1 MPRRPP
7 VGLLLALLATACS
20 DTGPLPAVRVQP
32 VATLTPHETAVCR
45 SVTGALPKEVVVD
58 VVRRRTTP
66 DDASTAA
73 WGDPAIVLR
82 CGVAPGSALDDLY
95 EFDGVQ
101 WAMHDTG
108 ATRTWTTLGRAVNVQ
123 VVIPDHYGDQA
134 ELLGSLAAALA
145 PTAR

>member
-7 VGLLLALLATACS
+7 VGLLLALLAGACHY
-20 DTGPLPAVRVQP
+20 TGPLPAVRVQP
-32 VATLTPHETAVCR
+32 VATLTAQQTAVCR
-45 SVTGALPKEVVVD
+45 SVTGALPKELAAD
-58 VVRRRTTP
+58 VVRRRTDP
-66 DDASTAA
+66 DDGSTAA

-82 CGVAPGSALDDLY
+82 CGVGPGSALDDLY

-123 VVIPDHYGDQA
+123 VVVPDHYDGQA
-134 ELLGSLAAALA
+134 ELLGSLATALA
-145 PTAR
+145 ATR